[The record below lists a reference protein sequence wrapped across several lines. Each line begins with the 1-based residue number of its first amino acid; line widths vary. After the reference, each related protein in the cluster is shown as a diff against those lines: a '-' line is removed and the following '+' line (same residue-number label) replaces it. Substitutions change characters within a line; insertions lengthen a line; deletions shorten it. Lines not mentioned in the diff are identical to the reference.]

1 MKWRI
6 IIQLQFFQAF
16 DYLQE
21 IEDLRIQLDYI
32 VDTSAILVY
41 RQVENLQTALIPWCP

>member
-6 IIQLQFFQAF
+6 IIQLQIFQAF

-21 IEDLRIQLDYI
+21 IEDLHIQLDYI

-41 RQVENLQTALIPWCP
+41 RRVENLQTAPIPWCP